1 MAIFQRLKVLQKA
14 HSLTLYI
21 YKVTQDFPPD
31 ERYGLISQMRRAAY
45 SVASNIAE
53 GHSRATDKDF
63 ANFISHAQGSLAEL
77 EYFSLLSRD
86 LNLLPN
92 DTYQQ
97 IQSQADEI
105 GRMLATLRTKLLKK
119 S

>member
-1 MAIFQRLKVLQKA
+1 MAIFQRLKVWQKA
-14 HSLTLYI
+14 HRLTLCI
-21 YKVTQDFPPD
+21 YEVTQDFPRD

-86 LNLLPN
+86 LNLLSE
-92 DTYQQ
+92 DTHKK
-97 IQSQADEI
+97 IGRQAAEI
-105 GRMLATLRTKLLKK
+105 SRMLATLRTKLLKN